1 MELTAIAPWVHVRHG
16 GTSARV
22 VGTAVA
28 AFTLR
33 DKLKRELRV
42 PWEGTRVTQVGDVG
56 LPSCGGTDR
65 WAALSLASLSRESIK
80 EGSGQSQALLS
91 IWCVQEA
98 GASCE
103 YGVPLRAW
111 LAWCCAVDAPG
122 RAGQAWNL
130 VGCIFRRRG
139 YLEGR
144 ACTAA
149 LTLCTALRQERG
161 GEMHI

>member
-1 MELTAIAPWVHVRHG
+1 M
-16 GTSARV
+16 
-22 VGTAVA
+22 A

-65 WAALSLASLSRESIK
+65 CAALSLASLSRESIK